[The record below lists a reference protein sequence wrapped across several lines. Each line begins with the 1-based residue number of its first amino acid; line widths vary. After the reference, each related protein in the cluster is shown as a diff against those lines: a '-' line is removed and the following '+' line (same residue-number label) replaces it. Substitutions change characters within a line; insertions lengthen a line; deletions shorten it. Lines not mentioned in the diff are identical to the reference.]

1 MPVAHTDSLYE
12 SELARLR
19 QSVLLMGAKAEE
31 LVGRGLR
38 AFATRD
44 DELARSSIAL
54 DKHVDQLEVAIDD
67 LALAILARR
76 QPVAGDLRFVA
87 AVLKIVTDLERVG
100 DLAVNICERVIELAR
115 EPERALDSGILRPGG
130 VRTELLALG
139 DGVIAM
145 LHDALDAFVRGDVTL
160 ARDVLSRD
168 DAIDRGFSAIFEGLV
183 AHMMAD
189 PADVA
194 RATRLQSLGRYL
206 ERIAD
211 HATNV
216 AEMVVFMVKGK
227 DVRHTPA
234 GGER

>member
-44 DELARSSIAL
+44 DELARSAIAL

-115 EPERALDSGILRPGG
+115 EPERADSEMARPGG
-130 VRTELLALG
+130 VRTALLELG

-183 AHMMAD
+183 ARMMAD
-189 PADVA
+189 PSDVA

>member
-44 DELARSSIAL
+44 DELARTAIGL
-54 DKHVDQLEVAIDD
+54 DKHVDQLEVTIDD

-100 DLAVNICERVIELAR
+100 DLAVNICERVIELAQAPDR
-115 EPERALDSGILRPGG
+115 VDGPGG

-145 LHDALDAFVRGDVTL
+145 LHDALDAFVRGDVSL

-183 AHMMAD
+183 ARMMAD
-189 PADVA
+189 PSDVA

>member
-1 MPVAHTDSLYE
+1 MPTAHTDATYE
-12 SELARLR
+12 RELARLR
-19 QSVLLMGAKAEE
+19 QSVLLMGARAEE

-44 DELARSSIAL
+44 DHLARAAIEL
-54 DKHVDQLEVAIDD
+54 DRPIDQLEIAIDE

-76 QPVAGDLRFVA
+76 QPVAGDLRFIA

-100 DLAVNICERVIELAR
+100 DLAVNTCERVIELAR
-115 EPERALDSGILRPGG
+115 EPDRGPMPDP
-130 VRTELLALG
+130 VRSDLLALG
-139 DGVIAM
+139 DAVVGM
-145 LHDALDAFVRGDVTL
+145 LHDALDAFVRGDVDL
-160 ARDVLSRD
+160 ARDVLARD
-168 DAIDRGFSAIFEGLV
+168 PGVDRRFSAIFEALV
-183 AHMMAD
+183 AKMMVD

-194 RATRLQSLGRYL
+194 RATRLQSLARYL

-227 DVRHTPA
+227 DVRHAPQ
-234 GGER
+234 EPR